1 MGRKIVKAIDNEAAK
16 KAVIWTRVSSRE
28 QEEGYSLDA
37 QKDRSTTYCRAKGL
51 EILAVFEIVE
61 SSTRGTR
68 EQFYEMINFVKRQKS
83 CIALVCDK
91 VDRLQRRFREVPVL
105 EELRKSRKI
114 ELHFVTEGQ
123 MLNAKSN
130 SSQIMSYQCF
140 VMMAESYTNNISDNV
155 CRSLEEMRK
164 KGKWAHHAPVGYKNV
179 RDANGNSDI
188 VLDEDNHFIITRL
201 FKEFS
206 IGTYNLEQITRKA
219 ADFGLKMKT
228 SKKLHKQTIRGI
240 LSNRFYVGEM
250 YSGGQYYP
258 HCYPR
263 LTDSYTFERCQEILE
278 GKANHKVQKHEY
290 VFKGLVRC
298 KNCGGVVSTDINVHS
313 AKKKGGE
320 KIVYKYLFCP
330 QCGGYRTREENGV
343 EKVKEALKT
352 LKNMPKS
359 VVEKLVACLD
369 EEIYKDHK
377 MEIEAKKALDRQI
390 AGFAEKESRL
400 IDLFTGGSITQDLY
414 TKKLTEYRQ
423 DKKKL
428 EERLTDYS
436 HLTKQGLITLKYL
449 AGLLL
454 MSDQIW
460 NFLNND
466 KKQQVLK
473 LLCSEI
479 LLNGKNVDISIR
491 KPILALAK
499 IGSCQVWLGW
509 LDSNQRMTI
518 PKTVALPLGDTPR
531 KSCFMYRCAF
541 ETAEV
546 YLCHIFHFG
555 KSFFITLKMP
565 TSRVGISPKKD
576 RPPLIRELK
585 QPQPDGLIMIKDEHR
600 YSNTLALTSLR
611 KQSFSERNVNRPLQ
625 SGTTQLPT

>member
-91 VDRLQRRFREVPVL
+91 VDRLQRSFREVPVL

-240 LSNRFYVGEM
+240 LSNRFYIGEM

-278 GKANHKVQKHEY
+278 GKANHKEQKHEY

-343 EKVKEALKT
+343 EKVREALKT

-479 LLNGKNVDISIR
+479 LLDGKNVDISIR

-585 QPQPDGLIMIKDEHR
+585 QPQSDSLIMIKGEHR
-600 YSNTLALTSLR
+600 YSDDLALTLLINHG
-611 KQSFSERNVNRPLQ
+611 FLARNVNSPPQ
-625 SGTTQLPT
+625 PGN

>member
-91 VDRLQRRFREVPVL
+91 VDRLQRSFREVPVL

-240 LSNRFYVGEM
+240 LSNRFYIGEM

-278 GKANHKVQKHEY
+278 GKANHKEQKHEY

-343 EKVKEALKT
+343 EKVREALKT

-479 LLNGKNVDISIR
+479 LLDGKNVDISIR

-509 LDSNQRMTI
+509 QDSNLRMSA
-518 PKTVALPLGDTPR
+518 PKADALPLGDTPL
-531 KSCFMYRCAF
+531 KKYRLKQLQTISAGSRNNAKMLRQAF
-541 ETAEV
+541 LELFAL
-546 YLCHIFHFG
+546 YLC
-555 KSFFITLKMP
+555 
-565 TSRVGISPKKD
+565 
-576 RPPLIRELK
+576 
-585 QPQPDGLIMIKDEHR
+585 
-600 YSNTLALTSLR
+600 
-611 KQSFSERNVNRPLQ
+611 
-625 SGTTQLPT
+625 

>member
-91 VDRLQRRFREVPVL
+91 VDRLQRSFREVPVL

-240 LSNRFYVGEM
+240 LSNRFYIGEM

-343 EKVKEALKT
+343 EKVREALKT

-454 MSDQIW
+454 MSDQIC

-479 LLNGKNVDISIR
+479 LLDGKNVDISIR

-509 LDSNQRMTI
+509 QDSNLRMSA
-518 PKTVALPLGDTPR
+518 PKADALPLGDTPL
-531 KSCFMYRCAF
+531 KKLPFK
-541 ETAEV
+541 TTPN
-546 YLCHIFHFG
+546 HFWW
-555 KSFFITLKMP
+555 
-565 TSRVGISPKKD
+565 
-576 RPPLIRELK
+576 
-585 QPQPDGLIMIKDEHR
+585 QPQ
-600 YSNTLALTSLR
+600 
-611 KQSFSERNVNRPLQ
+611 
-625 SGTTQLPT
+625 

>member
-91 VDRLQRRFREVPVL
+91 VDRLQRSFREVPVL

-240 LSNRFYVGEM
+240 LSNRFYIGEM

-278 GKANHKVQKHEY
+278 GKANHKEQKHEY

-343 EKVKEALKT
+343 EKVREALKT

-479 LLNGKNVDISIR
+479 LLDGKNVDISIR

-565 TSRVGISPKKD
+565 TSRVNISPQKTGLSN
-576 RPPLIRELK
+576 RGLHNG
-585 QPQPDGLIMIKDEHR
+585 QPDGLIIIKSEHR
-600 YSNTLALTSLR
+600 YSNTLALTPLINHG
-611 KQSFSERNVNRPLQ
+611 FLTRNVNSPPQ
-625 SGTTQLPT
+625 PGN

>member
-1 MGRKIVKAIDNEAAK
+1 MGRKIVKAIDNEVAK

-91 VDRLQRRFREVPVL
+91 VDRLQRSFREVPVL

-240 LSNRFYVGEM
+240 LSNRFYIGEM

-343 EKVKEALKT
+343 EKVREALKT

-479 LLNGKNVDISIR
+479 LLDGKNVDISIR

-541 ETAEV
+541 ETAEI

-565 TSRVGISPKKD
+565 TSRVNISPQKTGLSN
-576 RPPLIRELK
+576 RGLHNG
-585 QPQPDGLIMIKDEHR
+585 QPDGLIMIKDEHR
-600 YSNTLALTSLR
+600 YSSTSWH
-611 KQSFSERNVNRPLQ
+611 SHH
-625 SGTTQLPT
+625 

>member
-1 MGRKIVKAIDNEAAK
+1 MGRKIVKVIDNEAAK

-91 VDRLQRRFREVPVL
+91 VDRLQRSFREVPVL

-240 LSNRFYVGEM
+240 LSNRFYIGEM

-359 VVEKLVACLD
+359 VVEKLIACLD

-377 MEIEAKKALDRQI
+377 MEIEAQKALQRQI
-390 AGFAEKESRL
+390 AGFADKESRL
-400 IDLFTGGSITQDLY
+400 VDLFTEGSITQDLY

-428 EERLTDYS
+428 EERLGDYN

-460 NFLNND
+460 DFLNND
-466 KKQQVLK
+466 KKQRILK

-479 LLNGKNVDISIR
+479 LLDGKNVVISIR

-518 PKTVALPLGDTPR
+518 PKTVALPLGDTPIKQYWYIYDTFFVLAR
-531 KSCFMYRCAF
+531 VFYCLWVIFRRIVQPRIKVRFVYVFLFRREECLLEKVMQCFAEGEVFDLTKS
-541 ETAEV
+541 
-546 YLCHIFHFG
+546 
-555 KSFFITLKMP
+555 
-565 TSRVGISPKKD
+565 
-576 RPPLIRELK
+576 
-585 QPQPDGLIMIKDEHR
+585 
-600 YSNTLALTSLR
+600 
-611 KQSFSERNVNRPLQ
+611 
-625 SGTTQLPT
+625 

>member
-1 MGRKIVKAIDNEAAK
+1 MGRKVVKVVNDKNIK
-16 KAVIWTRVSSRE
+16 HAVLWIRVSSRE
-28 QEEGYSLDA
+28 QKEGYSLDA
-37 QKDRSTTYCRAKGL
+37 QEDRVKNYCIRKGL
-51 EILAVFEIVE
+51 TVIKQFTIVE
-61 SSTRGTR
+61 SSTRGER
-68 EQFYEMINFVKRQKS
+68 KEFYNMINFIKKYKDPV
-83 CIALVCDK
+83 ALVCDK
-91 VDRLQRRFREVPVL
+91 VDRLQRSFKEYNVL
-105 EELRKSRKI
+105 NELI
-114 ELHFVTEGQ
+114 EKEKMVIHFQTEQ
-123 MLNAKSN
+123 AIMAKNAKAHDKMMWN
-130 SSQIMSYQCF
+130 FRVTVAQSQTVTM
-140 VMMAESYTNNISDNV
+140 SDNV
-155 CRSLEEMRK
+155 IRSFEKMRK
-164 KGKWAHHAPVGYKNV
+164 EGKWAHHAPVGYKNV
-179 RDANGNSDI
+179 RDAN
-188 VLDEDNHFIITRL
+188 
-201 FKEFS
+201 
-206 IGTYNLEQITRKA
+206 
-219 ADFGLKMKT
+219 
-228 SKKLHKQTIRGI
+228 
-240 LSNRFYVGEM
+240 
-250 YSGGQYYP
+250 
-258 HCYPR
+258 
-263 LTDSYTFERCQEILE
+263 

-343 EKVKEALKT
+343 EKVREALKT

-359 VVEKLVACLD
+359 VVEKLVAWLD

-479 LLNGKNVDISIR
+479 LLDGKNVDISIR

-499 IGSCQVWLGW
+499 IGSCQVWL
-509 LDSNQRMTI
+509 DERTI
-518 PKTVALPLGDTPR
+518 
-531 KSCFMYRCAF
+531 F
-541 ETAEV
+541 
-546 YLCHIFHFG
+546 
-555 KSFFITLKMP
+555 
-565 TSRVGISPKKD
+565 
-576 RPPLIRELK
+576 
-585 QPQPDGLIMIKDEHR
+585 
-600 YSNTLALTSLR
+600 
-611 KQSFSERNVNRPLQ
+611 
-625 SGTTQLPT
+625 

>member
-1 MGRKIVKAIDNEAAK
+1 MGRKIVKVIDNEAAK

-91 VDRLQRRFREVPVL
+91 VDRLQRSFREVPVL

-219 ADFGLKMKT
+219 ADLGLKMKT
-228 SKKLHKQTIRGI
+228 SKKLHKQTVRGI

-263 LTDSYTFERCQEILE
+263 LTDNYTFDRCQEILE

-343 EKVKEALKT
+343 EKVREALKT

-479 LLNGKNVDISIR
+479 LLDGKNVDISIR

-509 LDSNQRMTI
+509 QDSNLRMSA
-518 PKTVALPLGDTPR
+518 PKADALPLGDTPL
-531 KSCFMYRCAF
+531 KKLPFK
-541 ETAEV
+541 TTPN
-546 YLCHIFHFG
+546 HFWW
-555 KSFFITLKMP
+555 
-565 TSRVGISPKKD
+565 
-576 RPPLIRELK
+576 
-585 QPQPDGLIMIKDEHR
+585 QPQ
-600 YSNTLALTSLR
+600 
-611 KQSFSERNVNRPLQ
+611 
-625 SGTTQLPT
+625 

>member
-1 MGRKIVKAIDNEAAK
+1 MGRKIVKVIDNEAAK

-91 VDRLQRRFREVPVL
+91 VDRLQRSFREVPVL

-240 LSNRFYVGEM
+240 LSNRFYIGEM

-400 IDLFTGGSITQDLY
+400 IDLFTEGSITQDLY

-454 MSDQIW
+454 MSGRIW

-466 KKQQVLK
+466 KKQQILK

-479 LLNGKNVDISIR
+479 LLDGKNVDISIR

-509 LDSNQRMTI
+509 QDSNLRMSA
-518 PKTVALPLGDTPR
+518 PKADALPLGDTPL
-531 KSCFMYRCAF
+531 KKYRLKQLQTISAGSRNNAKMLRQAF
-541 ETAEV
+541 LELFAL
-546 YLCHIFHFG
+546 YLC
-555 KSFFITLKMP
+555 
-565 TSRVGISPKKD
+565 
-576 RPPLIRELK
+576 
-585 QPQPDGLIMIKDEHR
+585 
-600 YSNTLALTSLR
+600 
-611 KQSFSERNVNRPLQ
+611 
-625 SGTTQLPT
+625 

>member
-1 MGRKIVKAIDNEAAK
+1 MGRKAAK
-16 KAVIWTRVSSRE
+16 VVNDKNIKHAVLWIRVSSRE
-28 QEEGYSLDA
+28 QKEGYSLDA
-37 QKDRSTTYCRAKGL
+37 QEDRVKNYCIRQGL
-51 EILAVFEIVE
+51 TIIKQFTVVE
-61 SSTRGTR
+61 SSTRGER
-68 EQFYEMINFVKRQKS
+68 KEFYNMINFIKKYKNPV
-83 CIALVCDK
+83 ALVCDK
-91 VDRLQRRFREVPVL
+91 VDRLQRSFKEYDVL
-105 EELRKSRKI
+105 NKLIEKEKI
-114 ELHFVTEGQ
+114 AIHFQTEQ
-123 MLNAKSN
+123 AIMAKNAKAHEKMMWN
-130 SSQIMSYQCF
+130 FRITVAQSQTDTM
-140 VMMAESYTNNISDNV
+140 SDNV
-155 CRSLEEMRK
+155 IRSFEKMRK
-164 KGKWAHHAPVGYKNV
+164 EGKWPHHAPVGYKNV
-179 RDANGNSDI
+179 KDANGNSDI
-188 VLDEDNHFIITRL
+188 VLDENNHFIITRL

-219 ADFGLKMKT
+219 ADLGLKMKN

-250 YSGGQYYP
+250 FSGGQYYP

-298 KNCGGVVSTDINVHS
+298 KKCGGVVSTDINVHS

-343 EKVKEALKT
+343 EKVREALKT
-352 LKNMPKS
+352 FKNMPTS

-400 IDLFTGGSITQDLY
+400 IDLFTEGSITQDLY

-479 LLNGKNVDISIR
+479 LLDGKNVDISIR

-509 LDSNQRMTI
+509 LDSNQRMSA
-518 PKTVALPLGDTPR
+518 PKADALPLGDTPI
-531 KSCFMYRCAF
+531 C
-541 ETAEV
+541 
-546 YLCHIFHFG
+546 
-555 KSFFITLKMP
+555 
-565 TSRVGISPKKD
+565 
-576 RPPLIRELK
+576 
-585 QPQPDGLIMIKDEHR
+585 
-600 YSNTLALTSLR
+600 
-611 KQSFSERNVNRPLQ
+611 
-625 SGTTQLPT
+625 SGR

>member
-51 EILAVFEIVE
+51 EILAVFENDE
-61 SSTRGTR
+61 SSTRGPR
-68 EQFYEMINFVKRQKS
+68 AQFYEMINFGKRQIS

-91 VDRLQRRFREVPVL
+91 VDRLQRSFREVPVL

-140 VMMAESYTNNISDNV
+140 VMMAESYTNNISDNF

-240 LSNRFYVGEM
+240 LSNRFYIGEM
-250 YSGGQYYP
+250 YSGGQYY
-258 HCYPR
+258 
-263 LTDSYTFERCQEILE
+263 
-278 GKANHKVQKHEY
+278 
-290 VFKGLVRC
+290 
-298 KNCGGVVSTDINVHS
+298 
-313 AKKKGGE
+313 
-320 KIVYKYLFCP
+320 P

-343 EKVKEALKT
+343 EKVREALKT

-479 LLNGKNVDISIR
+479 LLDGKNVDISIR

-499 IGSCQVWLGW
+499 IGSCQVWLD
-509 LDSNQRMTI
+509 L
-518 PKTVALPLGDTPR
+518 
-531 KSCFMYRCAF
+531 SCN
-541 ETAEV
+541 
-546 YLCHIFHFG
+546 
-555 KSFFITLKMP
+555 
-565 TSRVGISPKKD
+565 
-576 RPPLIRELK
+576 IR
-585 QPQPDGLIMIKDEHR
+585 IK
-600 YSNTLALTSLR
+600 
-611 KQSFSERNVNRPLQ
+611 
-625 SGTTQLPT
+625 

>member
-1 MGRKIVKAIDNEAAK
+1 MGRKIVKVIDNEAAK

-91 VDRLQRRFREVPVL
+91 VDRLQRSFREVPVL

-219 ADFGLKMKT
+219 ADLGLKMKT
-228 SKKLHKQTIRGI
+228 SKKLHKQTVRGI

-263 LTDSYTFERCQEILE
+263 LTDNYTFDRCQEILE

-343 EKVKEALKT
+343 EKVREALKT

-479 LLNGKNVDISIR
+479 LLDGKNVDISIR

-518 PKTVALPLGDTPR
+518 PKTVALPLGDTPIKQYWYIYDTFFVLAR
-531 KSCFMYRCAF
+531 VFYCLWVIFRRIVQPRIKVRFVYVFLFRREECLLEKVMQCFAEGEVFDLTKS
-541 ETAEV
+541 
-546 YLCHIFHFG
+546 
-555 KSFFITLKMP
+555 
-565 TSRVGISPKKD
+565 
-576 RPPLIRELK
+576 
-585 QPQPDGLIMIKDEHR
+585 
-600 YSNTLALTSLR
+600 
-611 KQSFSERNVNRPLQ
+611 
-625 SGTTQLPT
+625 

>member
-91 VDRLQRRFREVPVL
+91 VDRLQRSFREVPVL

-164 KGKWAHHAPVGYKNV
+164 KGKWAHHAPVGYKNL

-240 LSNRFYVGEM
+240 LSNRFYIGEM

-278 GKANHKVQKHEY
+278 GKANHKEQKHEY

-343 EKVKEALKT
+343 EKVREALKT

-479 LLNGKNVDISIR
+479 LLDGKNVDISIR

-509 LDSNQRMTI
+509 QDSNLRMSA
-518 PKTVALPLGDTPR
+518 PKADALPLGDTPIVTYVCGGQN
-531 KSCFMYRCAF
+531 K
-541 ETAEV
+541 T
-546 YLCHIFHFG
+546 
-555 KSFFITLKMP
+555 
-565 TSRVGISPKKD
+565 ISKAKK
-576 RPPLIRELK
+576 I
-585 QPQPDGLIMIKDEHR
+585 
-600 YSNTLALTSLR
+600 
-611 KQSFSERNVNRPLQ
+611 
-625 SGTTQLPT
+625 

>member
-61 SSTRGTR
+61 SSTRG
-68 EQFYEMINFVKRQKS
+68 QFYEMINFVKRQKS

-91 VDRLQRRFREVPVL
+91 VDRLQRSFREVPVL

-240 LSNRFYVGEM
+240 LSNRFYIGEM

-343 EKVKEALKT
+343 EKVREALKT

-479 LLNGKNVDISIR
+479 LLDGKNVDISIR

-509 LDSNQRMTI
+509 QDSNLRMSA
-518 PKTVALPLGDTPR
+518 PKADALPLGDTPL
-531 KSCFMYRCAF
+531 KKLPFK
-541 ETAEV
+541 TTPN
-546 YLCHIFHFG
+546 HFWW
-555 KSFFITLKMP
+555 
-565 TSRVGISPKKD
+565 
-576 RPPLIRELK
+576 
-585 QPQPDGLIMIKDEHR
+585 QPQ
-600 YSNTLALTSLR
+600 
-611 KQSFSERNVNRPLQ
+611 
-625 SGTTQLPT
+625 

>member
-91 VDRLQRRFREVPVL
+91 VDRLQRSFREVPVL

-400 IDLFTGGSITQDLY
+400 IDLFTGGSNTQDLY

-423 DKKKL
+423 NKKKL

-585 QPQPDGLIMIKDEHR
+585 QPQSDSLIMIKGEHR
-600 YSNTLALTSLR
+600 YSDDLALTLLINHG
-611 KQSFSERNVNRPLQ
+611 FLARNVNSPPQ
-625 SGTTQLPT
+625 PGN

>member
-1 MGRKIVKAIDNEAAK
+1 MGRKIVKVIDNEAAK

-91 VDRLQRRFREVPVL
+91 VDRLQRSFREVPVL

-240 LSNRFYVGEM
+240 LSNRFYIGEM

-400 IDLFTGGSITQDLY
+400 IDLFTEGSITQDLY

-454 MSDQIW
+454 MSGRIW

-466 KKQQVLK
+466 KKQQILK

-479 LLNGKNVDISIR
+479 LLDGKNVDISIR

-509 LDSNQRMTI
+509 QDSNLRMSA
-518 PKTVALPLGDTPR
+518 PKADALPLGDTPL
-531 KSCFMYRCAF
+531 KKLPFK
-541 ETAEV
+541 TTPN
-546 YLCHIFHFG
+546 HFWW
-555 KSFFITLKMP
+555 
-565 TSRVGISPKKD
+565 
-576 RPPLIRELK
+576 
-585 QPQPDGLIMIKDEHR
+585 QPQ
-600 YSNTLALTSLR
+600 
-611 KQSFSERNVNRPLQ
+611 
-625 SGTTQLPT
+625 

>member
-1 MGRKIVKAIDNEAAK
+1 MGRKIVKVIDNEAAK

-91 VDRLQRRFREVPVL
+91 VDRLQRSFREVPVL

-219 ADFGLKMKT
+219 ADLGLKMKT
-228 SKKLHKQTIRGI
+228 SKKLHKQTVRGI

-263 LTDSYTFERCQEILE
+263 LTDNYTFDRCQEILE

-343 EKVKEALKT
+343 EKVREALKT

-479 LLNGKNVDISIR
+479 LLDGKNVDISIR

-509 LDSNQRMTI
+509 QDSNLRMSA
-518 PKTVALPLGDTPR
+518 PKADALPLGDTPL
-531 KSCFMYRCAF
+531 KKLPFKA
-541 ETAEV
+541 TPN
-546 YLCHIFHFG
+546 HFWW
-555 KSFFITLKMP
+555 
-565 TSRVGISPKKD
+565 
-576 RPPLIRELK
+576 
-585 QPQPDGLIMIKDEHR
+585 QPQ
-600 YSNTLALTSLR
+600 
-611 KQSFSERNVNRPLQ
+611 
-625 SGTTQLPT
+625 

>member
-91 VDRLQRRFREVPVL
+91 VDRLQRSFREVPVL

-263 LTDSYTFERCQEILE
+263 LTDSYTFDRCQEILE

-359 VVEKLVACLD
+359 VVEKLVACLN

-479 LLNGKNVDISIR
+479 LLDGKNVDISIR

-518 PKTVALPLGDTPR
+518 PKTVALPLGDTPIKQYWYIYDTFFVLAR
-531 KSCFMYRCAF
+531 VFYCLWVIFRRIVQPRIKVRFVYVFLFRREECLLEKVMQCFAEGEVFDLTKS
-541 ETAEV
+541 
-546 YLCHIFHFG
+546 
-555 KSFFITLKMP
+555 
-565 TSRVGISPKKD
+565 
-576 RPPLIRELK
+576 
-585 QPQPDGLIMIKDEHR
+585 
-600 YSNTLALTSLR
+600 
-611 KQSFSERNVNRPLQ
+611 
-625 SGTTQLPT
+625 

>member
-1 MGRKIVKAIDNEAAK
+1 M
-16 KAVIWTRVSSRE
+16 
-28 QEEGYSLDA
+28 
-37 QKDRSTTYCRAKGL
+37 
-51 EILAVFEIVE
+51 
-61 SSTRGTR
+61 
-68 EQFYEMINFVKRQKS
+68 
-83 CIALVCDK
+83 
-91 VDRLQRRFREVPVL
+91 
-105 EELRKSRKI
+105 
-114 ELHFVTEGQ
+114 
-123 MLNAKSN
+123 
-130 SSQIMSYQCF
+130 
-140 VMMAESYTNNISDNV
+140 
-155 CRSLEEMRK
+155 
-164 KGKWAHHAPVGYKNV
+164 
-179 RDANGNSDI
+179 
-188 VLDEDNHFIITRL
+188 

-258 HCYPR
+258 
-263 LTDSYTFERCQEILE
+263 
-278 GKANHKVQKHEY
+278 
-290 VFKGLVRC
+290 
-298 KNCGGVVSTDINVHS
+298 
-313 AKKKGGE
+313 
-320 KIVYKYLFCP
+320 

-343 EKVKEALKT
+343 EKVRETLKT

-400 IDLFTGGSITQDLY
+400 IVLFTEGSITQDLY

-428 EERLTDYS
+428 EERLTGYS

-454 MSDQIW
+454 VSDQIW

-479 LLNGKNVDISIR
+479 LFDGKNVDISIR
-491 KPILALAK
+491 KPILAL
-499 IGSCQVWLGW
+499 
-509 LDSNQRMTI
+509 
-518 PKTVALPLGDTPR
+518 
-531 KSCFMYRCAF
+531 
-541 ETAEV
+541 
-546 YLCHIFHFG
+546 
-555 KSFFITLKMP
+555 LK
-565 TSRVGISPKKD
+565 
-576 RPPLIRELK
+576 
-585 QPQPDGLIMIKDEHR
+585 
-600 YSNTLALTSLR
+600 
-611 KQSFSERNVNRPLQ
+611 
-625 SGTTQLPT
+625 

>member
-91 VDRLQRRFREVPVL
+91 VDRLQRSFREVPVL

-219 ADFGLKMKT
+219 ADLGLKMKN

-250 YSGGQYYP
+250 FSGGQYYP

-298 KNCGGVVSTDINVHS
+298 KKCGGVVSTDINVHP

-343 EKVKEALKT
+343 EKVREALKT

-454 MSDQIW
+454 MSDRIW

-479 LLNGKNVDISIR
+479 LLDGKNVDISIR

-509 LDSNQRMTI
+509 QDSNLRMPV
-518 PKTVALPLGDTPR
+518 PKTGALPLGDTPIIKLLKAR
-531 KSCFMYRCAF
+531 ALKEYFKS
-541 ETAEV
+541 
-546 YLCHIFHFG
+546 
-555 KSFFITLKMP
+555 
-565 TSRVGISPKKD
+565 KK
-576 RPPLIRELK
+576 RI
-585 QPQPDGLIMIKDEHR
+585 
-600 YSNTLALTSLR
+600 
-611 KQSFSERNVNRPLQ
+611 
-625 SGTTQLPT
+625 

>member
-91 VDRLQRRFREVPVL
+91 VDRLQRSFREVPVL

-352 LKNMPKS
+352 LKNMPKN

-436 HLTKQGLITLKYL
+436 YLTKQGLITLKYL

-479 LLNGKNVDISIR
+479 LLDGKNVDISIR

-565 TSRVGISPKKD
+565 TSRVSISPKK
-576 RPPLIRELK
+576 RQASSYQGVK
-585 QPQPDGLIMIKDEHR
+585 
-600 YSNTLALTSLR
+600 TAAT
-611 KQSFSERNVNRPLQ
+611 
-625 SGTTQLPT
+625 

>member
-91 VDRLQRRFREVPVL
+91 VDRLQRSFREVPVL

-240 LSNRFYVGEM
+240 LSNRFYIGEM

-400 IDLFTGGSITQDLY
+400 IDLFTEGSITQDLY

-460 NFLNND
+460 DFLNND
-466 KKQQVLK
+466 KKQRILK

-479 LLNGKNVDISIR
+479 LLDGKNVVISIR

-499 IGSCQVWLGW
+499 IGSCQVWLTKVYDLRKKYEQELAEMYLIINGMDDD
-509 LDSNQRMTI
+509 LRQMMTI
-518 PKTVALPLGDTPR
+518 EKG
-531 KSCFMYRCAF
+531 
-541 ETAEV
+541 
-546 YLCHIFHFG
+546 
-555 KSFFITLKMP
+555 
-565 TSRVGISPKKD
+565 
-576 RPPLIRELK
+576 
-585 QPQPDGLIMIKDEHR
+585 
-600 YSNTLALTSLR
+600 
-611 KQSFSERNVNRPLQ
+611 
-625 SGTTQLPT
+625 

>member
-91 VDRLQRRFREVPVL
+91 VDRLQRSFREVPVL

-188 VLDEDNHFIITRL
+188 VLDDDNHFIITRL

-240 LSNRFYVGEM
+240 LSNRFYIGEM

-343 EKVKEALKT
+343 EKVREALKT

-479 LLNGKNVDISIR
+479 LLDGKNVYISIR

-509 LDSNQRMTI
+509 LDYSAPCGLELHGRSSAYADRHTS
-518 PKTVALPLGDTPR
+518 VWLSLVV
-531 KSCFMYRCAF
+531 
-541 ETAEV
+541 E
-546 YLCHIFHFG
+546 
-555 KSFFITLKMP
+555 P
-565 TSRVGISPKKD
+565 TSSLVQ
-576 RPPLIRELK
+576 IRL
-585 QPQPDGLIMIKDEHR
+585 L
-600 YSNTLALTSLR
+600 N
-611 KQSFSERNVNRPLQ
+611 N
-625 SGTTQLPT
+625 